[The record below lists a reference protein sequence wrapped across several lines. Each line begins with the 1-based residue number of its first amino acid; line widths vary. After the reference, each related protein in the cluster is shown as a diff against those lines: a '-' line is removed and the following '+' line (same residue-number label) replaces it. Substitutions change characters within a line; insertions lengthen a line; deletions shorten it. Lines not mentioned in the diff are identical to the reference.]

1 MLYYS
6 RVPTYNDYQETWYYV
21 HEGHLFVQRAF
32 FVVVLLQYSVSRLKK
47 TTSLFAMP
55 LITKWA
61 STFKFLAAHYR
72 NKIKF
77 LH

>member
-6 RVPTYNDYQETWYYV
+6 RVPMYNDYQEIWYYA

-32 FVVVLLQYSVSRLKK
+32 FVDVLLQYSVAGLKK
-47 TTSLFAMP
+47 TTPLFAMP

-61 STFKFLAAHYR
+61 EQRSIF
-72 NKIKF
+72 
-77 LH
+77 